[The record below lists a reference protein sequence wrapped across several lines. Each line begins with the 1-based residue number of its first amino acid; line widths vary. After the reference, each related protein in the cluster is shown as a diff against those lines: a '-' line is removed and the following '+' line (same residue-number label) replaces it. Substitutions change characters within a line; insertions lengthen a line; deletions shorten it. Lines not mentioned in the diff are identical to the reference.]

1 MIKWSKRPTIPVMT
15 RRREPLR
22 KCYSESKKYSKF
34 FKSKRMSRMSLTK
47 LSPNPVH

>member
-22 KCYSESKKYSKF
+22 KCYSAFEILEQSQIEWNYIYKIVVLYSV
-34 FKSKRMSRMSLTK
+34 T
-47 LSPNPVH
+47 